1 MAHIP
6 TRNEYDRAAL
16 NALRQLEKYGPLP
29 APVTEARDQAEATVN
44 VVHNLAAEATP
55 EKLADLF
62 GRLATGGKQRPSD
75 EEVSRAVLANMATMQ
90 PRVLEA
96 VGHNAM
102 TEILAAMREHAPQL
116 VEMLRAPFDKAVA
129 DLDAAA
135 AVLQGVD
142 DLDDLAAV
150 ANIGGEAADAWKRA
164 KAAEAA
170 VLSVEATL
178 QHLGTAGVYHRV
190 GDGRERVLAVLDTTF
205 EGYRHVKAQTRPW
218 QLRQHGTLSLATA
231 EQHAERIARVDAEW
245 AEHPDNPATRIGPG
259 AGQYPVGRESHPEMI
274 GGAL

>member
-1 MAHIP
+1 MATIR
-6 TRNEYDRAAL
+6 TRNEHDRAAL
-16 NALRQLEKYGPLP
+16 NALRALEKYGTLP
-29 APVTEARDQAEATVN
+29 APITEAHDQAQATVD

-55 EKLADLF
+55 ERLADLF
-62 GRLATGGKQRPSD
+62 GRLAVGGKQRPSD

-102 TEILAAMREHAPQL
+102 TAILAAMREHAPAL

-129 DLDAAA
+129 ELDAAA

-142 DLDDLAAV
+142 DLDDLQAV

-164 KAAEAA
+164 KAAEAT
-170 VLSVEATL
+170 VLSVEGTL
-178 QHLGTAGVYHRV
+178 LQLGTAGCYSRT
-190 GDGRERVLAVLDTTF
+190 GDARERRLAVLDTTF
-205 EGYRHVKAQTRPW
+205 EGYRHVKPQTRPW
-218 QLRQHGTLSLATA
+218 QLRQYGTLSLAA
-231 EQHAERIARVDAEW
+231 ADEHRERVARLDAEW

-259 AGQYPVGRESHPEMI
+259 AGQYPTRVRMGV
-274 GGAL
+274 AL